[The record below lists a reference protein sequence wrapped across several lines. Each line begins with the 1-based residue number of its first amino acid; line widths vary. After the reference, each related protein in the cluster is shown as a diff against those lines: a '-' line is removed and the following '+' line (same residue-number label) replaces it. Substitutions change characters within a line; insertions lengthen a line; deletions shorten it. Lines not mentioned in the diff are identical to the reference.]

1 MSSSPPE
8 SDPLHARLQEFLKR
22 NLETGGG
29 FVPQVEQPASEEIH
43 PAKPP
48 SDRFEFKFTPREIKE
63 HLDRFVIKQDEAK
76 KVLAVAICDHYHHV
90 QAIERGTATPHYTK
104 QNVLII
110 GPTGVGKTYLV
121 KCLAELVGVPMV
133 RADATKFTETGYVG
147 GDVEDLV
154 RDLVHQAEGDKDLAQ
169 YGIIYLD
176 EVDKLA
182 SVTAGT
188 GRDVSGRGVQT
199 NLLKLME
206 ETEVPLRSQTDLQ
219 SQLQAAMEFQRRG
232 GKVKKETVNT
242 RNILFIV
249 SGAFDKLP
257 DIVKRRLSKS
267 EIGFAAAQKPEQRPE
282 EMLSAVTTR
291 DLVDFGL
298 EPEFVGRLPVRVA
311 CSSLQ
316 VDDLFAILKQSE
328 GSLVHQYEEAFRA
341 YGIEVMFSDDGMR
354 AMARLAAEE
363 QTGARGL
370 LTVGEQAL
378 RPFKFDLPGSGV
390 RRFVVHEKLILAP
403 EAELKRI
410 LTDGNYEERLVM
422 GEIARQFA
430 LRFEEKHHLKLEFAP
445 DALDLLIDGALRKK
459 SNMREYCE
467 TLFKDFEFGLKLV
480 SKNSGQ
486 TSFIID
492 RGVVEAPDQAI
503 SRWVVNSYRSST
515 LELPQDKSQASD

>member
-1 MSSSPPE
+1 MSSSSPE
-8 SDPLHARLQEFLKR
+8 NDPLHARLQEFLKR
-22 NLETGGG
+22 NLETGSG
-29 FVPQVEQPASEEIH
+29 FVPQTEQPASDENR

-48 SDRFEFKFTPREIKE
+48 GDRFEFKFTPRQIKE

-90 QAIERGTATPHYTK
+90 QALERGTATPHYTK

-133 RADATKFTETGYVG
+133 KADATKFTETGYVG

-154 RDLVHQAEGDKDLAQ
+154 RDLIHQAEGDKELAQ

-182 SVTAGT
+182 SATGGT

-206 ETEVPLRSQTDLQ
+206 ETEVPLRSQTDIQ

-232 GKVKKETVNT
+232 GKVKKETINT

-257 DIVKRRLSKS
+257 EIVKRRLSKS
-267 EIGFAAAQKPEQRPE
+267 EIGFAAAQKPERKPE
-282 EMLSAVTTR
+282 DILAAVTTR
-291 DLVDFGL
+291 DLVDYGL

-311 CSSLQ
+311 CSALE

-328 GSLVHQYEEAFRA
+328 GSLVRQYDEAFRA
-341 YGIEVMFSDDGMR
+341 YGIEVMFADDGMK
-354 AMARLAAEE
+354 ALARLAAEE

-370 LTVGEQAL
+370 LTVGELAL

-390 RRFVVHEKLILAP
+390 RRFVVHEKLVLGP

-410 LTDGNYEERLVM
+410 LADGAYEERLVM

-430 LRFEEKHHLKLEFAP
+430 LRFEEKHHLRLDLTP
-445 DALDLLIDGALRKK
+445 DAIEALIDGALRTKR
-459 SNMREYCE
+459 NMRDHCE
-467 TLFKDFEFGLKLV
+467 IVFKDFEFGLKLI

-486 TSFIID
+486 TSFTID

-503 SRWVVNSYRSST
+503 SRWVVNSYQGQGT
-515 LELPQDKSQASD
+515 TQG